1 MILARLASVS
11 RYQYFKLTRDCYRYL
26 SVSRYWDQSRFIVK
40 YCYRILLECLSGSSS
55 LKGMKVYFPQ
65 NIDLHGITLEL
76 KLVWQLYQHKMAIL
90 SKRILFCVT
99 HFSNFNQKKL
109 FVDSAN
115 LKKYINYSKKRQ
127 IVKENSNLVYI
138 IHVLFWFHTFFQKNK
153 IV

>member
-1 MILARLASVS
+1 
-11 RYQYFKLTRDCYRYL
+11 
-26 SVSRYWDQSRFIVK
+26 
-40 YCYRILLECLSGSSS
+40 
-55 LKGMKVYFPQ
+55 
-65 NIDLHGITLEL
+65 
-76 KLVWQLYQHKMAIL
+76 MAIL

-138 IHVLFWFHTFFQKNK
+138 IHILFWFHTFFSEKQNS
-153 IV
+153 IVCFEKDTFNIFPSSAVSEGFFSLADYLYLLV

>member
-1 MILARLASVS
+1 MSS
-11 RYQYFKLTRDCYRYL
+11 RQP
-26 SVSRYWDQSRFIVK
+26 
-40 YCYRILLECLSGSSS
+40 GSSS
-55 LKGMKVYFPQ
+55 LKGMKVYFPP

-138 IHVLFWFHTFFQKNK
+138 IHILFWFHTFFSEKQNS
-153 IV
+153 IVCFEKDTFNIFPSSAVSEGFFSLADYLYLLV

>member
-1 MILARLASVS
+1 MSS
-11 RYQYFKLTRDCYRYL
+11 RQ
-26 SVSRYWDQSRFIVK
+26 
-40 YCYRILLECLSGSSS
+40 SGSSS

-65 NIDLHGITLEL
+65 NIDLHGITLKL

-90 SKRILFCVT
+90 SKRILFCAT

-127 IVKENSNLVYI
+127 IVKENSNLVYYTYFI
-138 IHVLFWFHTFFQKNK
+138 LVSHFFSEKQNSIVCFEKDTFNIFSSSA
-153 IV
+153 VSEGFFSLADYL